1 MEAWLDEIALKY
13 PELQISR
20 QVPLREYTTFRVGG
34 PAEYWAEP
42 ESEEEL
48 MLLWRAAKRHGLPFF
63 LMGQGSNLLVRDGGI
78 PGLTVHLGKSFGRIA
93 KTGETELTAQAGALL
108 SELSRKAQALGLAGL
123 EFAAGIPGTVGGG
136 AYMNAGAYGGE
147 MGGVVSGLECFEGE
161 KIRTLD
167 PKEAGFSYRHSRMME
182 NGWLITRVKVKLTP
196 DDPEIILE
204 RMKDLQQRRKDK
216 QPLTLPSA
224 GSFFKRPQGDFA
236 GRLIEAAGLKGFRV
250 GDAMVSEKHAGF
262 VVNAGHATAGD
273 ILSLMKQVQERVEK
287 QSGIR
292 LEPEVRIIGVD

>member
-1 MEAWLDEIALKY
+1 
-13 PELQISR
+13 
-20 QVPLREYTTFRVGG
+20 
-34 PAEYWAEP
+34 
-42 ESEEEL
+42 
-48 MLLWRAAKRHGLPFF
+48 
-63 LMGQGSNLLVRDGGI
+63 
-78 PGLTVHLGKSFGRIA
+78 
-93 KTGETELTAQAGALL
+93 
-108 SELSRKAQALGLAGL
+108 
-123 EFAAGIPGTVGGG
+123 
-136 AYMNAGAYGGE
+136 
-147 MGGVVSGLECFEGE
+147 
-161 KIRTLD
+161 
-167 PKEAGFSYRHSRMME
+167 
-182 NGWLITRVKVKLTP
+182 
-196 DDPEIILE
+196 
-204 RMKDLQQRRKDK
+204 MKDLQQRRKDK